1 MVSRMTVLLIVF
13 LESDL
18 LLIARCLNIVTLVED
33 VVGRIHNDRGDNHEV
48 PEWRNAIP
56 KEEVFERKERRDNFH
71 LFLKRRVGTELMACE
86 KMHCACQTATKRG
99 APPCAP

>member
-33 VVGRIHNDRGDNHEV
+33 VVGRIHNDRGDYHEV
-48 PEWRNAIP
+48 PEWCNAS
-56 KEEVFERKERRDNFH
+56 R
-71 LFLKRRVGTELMACE
+71 TEHRLVVVTSAG
-86 KMHCACQTATKRG
+86 HHT
-99 APPCAP
+99 